1 MALSAAHFPYLYHQ
15 RERIEWD
22 KKKTVTFH
30 EDRNMCKFKV
40 IGEERTYKGAM
51 AVEIHTIECLSF
63 SSVPMTK

>member
-1 MALSAAHFPYLYHQ
+1 MGQ
-15 RERIEWD
+15 
-22 KKKTVTFH
+22 KKTVTFH